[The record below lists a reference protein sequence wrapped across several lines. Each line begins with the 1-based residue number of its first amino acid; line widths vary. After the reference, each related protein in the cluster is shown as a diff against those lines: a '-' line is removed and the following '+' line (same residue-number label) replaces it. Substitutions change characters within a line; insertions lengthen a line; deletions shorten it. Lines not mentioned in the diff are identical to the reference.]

1 MPYSDRTTVAARS
14 SCQNNRRNTIQS
26 TRAARS
32 SAVTMAVVLA
42 SGCVWGIWSAVA
54 TAADHGGETYYV
66 SVGDSYP
73 AGFRPN
79 GAGPG
84 STSLDAFVYQVQD
97 KLAQRRDGWAT
108 VNFACSGET
117 AYAMTFEPGCE
128 SAALAPGGAHYPDIP
143 QAVAAA
149 DFIGAHRDRIG
160 LVTIVMG
167 GNDVL
172 RCLDEGD
179 AAGAQRC
186 AEVEVPRVV
195 LSVDSLLSRIRGT
208 LGPTAPIIG
217 TSYIN
222 AFVADRL
229 KGDPSAQRRA
239 DFSVALFDNYLNPAL
254 LQTYSKFDAHF
265 VDTTTLADGDLPAT
279 DKSALPGHGTV
290 TASIA
295 RVCALT
301 YYCSE
306 GDPHPNR
313 AGHALIAGE
322 IERLIGL

>member
-1 MPYSDRTTVAARS
+1 MAARL
-14 SCQNNRRNTIQS
+14 
-26 TRAARS
+26 
-32 SAVTMAVVLA
+32 SALTVVAVLA

-54 TAADHGGETYYV
+54 TATESGGAATYYV

-73 AGFRPN
+73 AGYRPN

-97 KLAQRRDGWAT
+97 KLAQRRDGWTT
-108 VNFACSGET
+108 VNFACAGET
-117 AYAMTFEPGCE
+117 AYAMTFEPGCQ
-128 SAALAPGGAHYPDIP
+128 SDALAPGGAHYPDTP
-143 QAVAAA
+143 QAVAAV

-172 RCLDEGD
+172 RCLDEED

-186 AEVEVPRVV
+186 AEGEVPRVV
-195 LSVDSLLSRIRGT
+195 LSVDSLLSRVRGT
-208 LGPTAPIIG
+208 VGPTVPIVG
-217 TSYIN
+217 VSYIN
-222 AFVADRL
+222 VFVADPL
-229 KGDPSAQRRA
+229 KGDLNAQRRA
-239 DFSVALFDNYLNPAL
+239 DFSIALFDNYLNPAL
-254 LQTYSKFDAHF
+254 LQTYSKYDAFF
-265 VDTTTLADGDLPAT
+265 VDTNTLTGGDLPAT

-290 TASIA
+290 TASIG

-301 YYCSE
+301 YYCSQ
-306 GDPHPNR
+306 GDPHPNQ

>member
-1 MPYSDRTTVAARS
+1 L
-14 SCQNNRRNTIQS
+14 
-26 TRAARS
+26 
-32 SAVTMAVVLA
+32 AVVLV

-54 TAADHGGETYYV
+54 TAADRGDETYYV

-84 STSLDAFVYQVQD
+84 ATSLDAFVYQVQD
-97 KLAQRRDGWAT
+97 KLAQTRDGWIT

-117 AYAMTFEPGCE
+117 AYAMTFEPGCQ
-128 SAALAPGGAHYPDIP
+128 SAALAPGGASYPDTP

-149 DFIGAHRDRIG
+149 DFIGTHRDRIG
-160 LVTIVMG
+160 LVTVVMG

-172 RCLDEGD
+172 RCLDEED
-179 AAGAQRC
+179 AASAQRC

-208 LGPTAPIIG
+208 LGPTVPIVG
-217 TSYIN
+217 VSYIN
-222 AFVADRL
+222 VFVADHL
-229 KGDPSAQRRA
+229 KADPIAQRRA

-254 LQTYSKFDAHF
+254 LQSYSKYDAYF
-265 VDTTTLADGDLPAT
+265 VDSARLAGGDLPAT

-290 TASIA
+290 WASIG

-301 YYCSE
+301 YYCSQ

-313 AGHALIAGE
+313 EGHALIADE